1 VNRLQQGQHHSRQ
14 PHASPAGLRFKHEMP
29 LWQRIVILQWGA
41 LLTLVGLVLLAGGLL
56 FAYVMLMAIFNS

>member
-1 VNRLQQGQHHSRQ
+1 
-14 PHASPAGLRFKHEMP
+14 MP
-29 LWQRIVILQWGA
+29 MWQRIAILQWGV

>member
-1 VNRLQQGQHHSRQ
+1 
-14 PHASPAGLRFKHEMP
+14 MP

-56 FAYVMLMAIFNS
+56 FAYVMLMATLNS